1 VCTRTSPA
9 STWRGACAP
18 EPHLHRPG
26 GVRVPAPGSDTQL
39 TPRAEATHPRCR
51 CTKCTTPSLIPTV
64 NGNMV
69 RSFSGHGQYSAAKG
83 SSTTVSRA
91 DIRLIQYLDSSAHGL
106 VRRWLL
112 NWLSTYDPGVQVRHR
127 RGGGAAA
134 GRRAGSWCAGHPLP
148 QLGETDGSTRGL
160 LVCRSIGSSVVRPGC
175 VQAANRLGAQG
186 SAAVARG
193 LAVRQT
199 ASLRR
204 LSLRKNGCGA
214 DTAAGLAR
222 TLQLAGGAA
231 LTHLDVSANRLGSEG
246 NTVGCCSRFQRE
258 RESGASFGPLP
269 GPSVPALPGFPFLPL
284 TRSWCAAP
292 LQGA

>member
-1 VCTRTSPA
+1 
-9 STWRGACAP
+9 
-18 EPHLHRPG
+18 
-26 GVRVPAPGSDTQL
+26 
-39 TPRAEATHPRCR
+39 
-51 CTKCTTPSLIPTV
+51 
-64 NGNMV
+64 
-69 RSFSGHGQYSAAKG
+69 
-83 SSTTVSRA
+83 
-91 DIRLIQYLDSSAHGL
+91 
-106 VRRWLL
+106 
-112 NWLSTYDPGVQVRHR
+112 
-127 RGGGAAA
+127 
-134 GRRAGSWCAGHPLP
+134 
-148 QLGETDGSTRGL
+148 
-160 LVCRSIGSSVVRPGC
+160 